1 MTYAIKAPARYAQ
14 GAGEL
19 ANLGRSAKKLGNKFL
34 VICTDNSRGRFG
46 AQVEASLAE
55 QEKEVVFTTF
65 HGEATKDEVFAKMDE
80 CRAQGCDVVVG
91 MGGGKALDTAKA
103 VAENLGLPCVI
114 IPTVASND
122 APCSGVAV
130 LYNDAGVVIKAVLM
144 RRNPDLVLVDTG
156 IIANAPRR
164 LFAAGLGDA
173 LSTWFEARACKNSGA
188 RTMARGNVS
197 NTGLMMARLCYDLL
211 MEKGRDALAAV
222 ERHEVTPAL
231 EDVVEA
237 TIYLSGLGFENGG
250 LAAAHAVNDGFAQ
263 EPQAHGM
270 YHGEKVENG
279 LAVIADCQTGGRGRR
294 GRSFL
299 SPAGKGLYLSV
310 LMQPRCSVDE
320 LSMLTAWSAVA
331 LCSAV
336 ERACGVRPGIKWPN
350 DLVMQN
356 RKLCGV
362 LTELE
367 VEAETGLPRYVIV
380 GIGTNV
386 LQTEADFGPEVAPI
400 AISLE
405 QALGQAPAR
414 TALAKEILR
423 AMDDLYRDFP
433 QEKAQYLEQYRRD
446 CLTLGR
452 PVTVLRSSGARNGFA
467 TGINEDFSLTV
478 RWEDGTEEA
487 LSAGEVSVRGLYGY
501 V

>member
-1 MTYAIKAPARYAQ
+1 MLKEDILQLLKA
-14 GAGEL
+14 G
-19 ANLGRSAKKLGNKFL
+19 
-34 VICTDNSRGRFG
+34 
-46 AQVEASLAE
+46 
-55 QEKEVVFTTF
+55 
-65 HGEATKDEVFAKMDE
+65 KD
-80 CRAQGCDVVVG
+80 
-91 MGGGKALDTAKA
+91 T
-103 VAENLGLPCVI
+103 
-114 IPTVASND
+114 
-122 APCSGVAV
+122 
-130 LYNDAGVVIKAVLM
+130 
-144 RRNPDLVLVDTG
+144 
-156 IIANAPRR
+156 
-164 LFAAGLGDA
+164 
-173 LSTWFEARACKNSGA
+173 
-188 RTMARGNVS
+188 
-197 NTGLMMARLCYDLL
+197 
-211 MEKGRDALAAV
+211 
-222 ERHEVTPAL
+222 
-231 EDVVEA
+231 
-237 TIYLSGLGFENGG
+237 YLSGQRISAQLGVSR
-250 LAAAHAVNDGFAQ
+250 AAVWKAVEALRKDGYGIDSRSNCGYRLVRVPDVMTQ
-263 EPQAHGM
+263 EALSDIGTRQVGRKVL
-270 YHGEKVENG
+270 YYDRLDSTNNEIKRLSIDQVENG

-350 DLVMQN
+350 DLVMQG

-367 VEAETGLPRYVIV
+367 LEAETGLPRYVIV

-478 RWEDGTEEA
+478 RWEDGTAEA

>member
-1 MTYAIKAPARYAQ
+1 MLKEDILLLLKA
-14 GAGEL
+14 G
-19 ANLGRSAKKLGNKFL
+19 
-34 VICTDNSRGRFG
+34 
-46 AQVEASLAE
+46 
-55 QEKEVVFTTF
+55 
-65 HGEATKDEVFAKMDE
+65 KD
-80 CRAQGCDVVVG
+80 
-91 MGGGKALDTAKA
+91 T
-103 VAENLGLPCVI
+103 
-114 IPTVASND
+114 
-122 APCSGVAV
+122 
-130 LYNDAGVVIKAVLM
+130 
-144 RRNPDLVLVDTG
+144 
-156 IIANAPRR
+156 
-164 LFAAGLGDA
+164 
-173 LSTWFEARACKNSGA
+173 
-188 RTMARGNVS
+188 
-197 NTGLMMARLCYDLL
+197 
-211 MEKGRDALAAV
+211 
-222 ERHEVTPAL
+222 
-231 EDVVEA
+231 
-237 TIYLSGLGFENGG
+237 YLSGQRISAQLGVSR
-250 LAAAHAVNDGFAQ
+250 AAVWKAVEALRKDGYGIDSRSNCGYRLVRVPDVMTREALSDIGTRQ
-263 EPQAHGM
+263 VGQRVLYYDRLDSTNNEIKRLSIDQ
-270 YHGEKVENG
+270 VENG

-310 LMQPRCSVDE
+310 LMQPRCSVEE

-405 QALGQAPAR
+405 QALGQAPTR

-452 PVTVLRSSGARNGFA
+452 PVTVLRPSGARNGFA
-467 TGINEDFSLTV
+467 TGINEDFFLTV